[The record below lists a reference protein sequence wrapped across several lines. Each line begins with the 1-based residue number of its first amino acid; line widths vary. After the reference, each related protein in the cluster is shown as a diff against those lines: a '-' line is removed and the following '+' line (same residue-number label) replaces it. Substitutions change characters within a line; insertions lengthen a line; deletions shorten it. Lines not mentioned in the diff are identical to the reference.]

1 MAIKGAYQPP
11 EVLEKLPMGRTKP
24 KRYSMREVIR
34 MIGDAPGQD
43 PDKPGDNMMDII
55 SMLVNKAQAGNLTA
69 AMFLVD
75 KITPAR
81 PQHSP
86 LPDDL
91 VLEGDTPLEKLESL
105 QDQMAGRL
113 SAPEISAITG
123 VLQAQQEFLNQQ
135 KLDKLEADMAE
146 LKALIANPQGNTD
159 DK

>member
-1 MAIKGAYQPP
+1 M
-11 EVLEKLPMGRTKP
+11 
-24 KRYSMREVIR
+24 RY
-34 MIGDAPGQD
+34 
-43 PDKPGDNMMDII
+43 
-55 SMLVNKAQAGNLTA
+55 
-69 AMFLVD
+69 
-75 KITPAR
+75 
-81 PQHSP
+81 P
-86 LPDDL
+86 LLDVL